1 MKCTSLTFV
10 AGMTLIALGSCKK
23 DHCGPEPPLPASR
36 TIEYHLYTKENF
48 SDDKHEITFRVYM
61 RSNHG
66 YSTVLF
72 DSAIQ
77 TMLVSQIPDQAH
89 QLVFRKTVPAR
100 FETDTLTAGFIYEMK
115 NVGVSWFLDTVGPRT
130 ALKTIDYSFR

>member
-1 MKCTSLTFV
+1 
-10 AGMTLIALGSCKK
+10 
-23 DHCGPEPPLPASR
+23 
-36 TIEYHLYTKENF
+36 
-48 SDDKHEITFRVYM
+48 M

-100 FETDTLTAGFIYEMK
+100 FETDTLTAGFTYEIK
-115 NVGVSWFLDTVGPRT
+115 NVGISWFLDTVGPRT
-130 ALKTIDYSFR
+130 ANKIIDYNFK